1 MRAVPSA
8 LAAFILSGDPC
19 FRADLFTI
27 QLSGGGTVYL
37 TSADQNVV
45 YGGNTYLA
53 NLMAIDRTGWSLKN
67 TTDVPA
73 MTMQFYSTGEDY
85 TEGENFMQLVHNGI
99 LDGAYITV
107 SQAFMPTFGDTSLG
121 VVLVFTGFSAPAQIT
136 SRGVMLTVKGDNV
149 LMQQYFPRNV
159 YQLGCIHNLGDSQC
173 QVNLADFTTDNS
185 VGGGGTVNQIFI
197 PWGTVPGTP
206 ALYQLGI
213 IKFTS
218 GAALD
223 QARGIQTANSSGLTL
238 YYPLYD
244 VPAPGDTFTVQYGCD
259 KTTATCQNVF
269 SNLQNRRGFEFI
281 PPAETAY

>member
-1 MRAVPSA
+1 MRPVPSA

-27 QLSGGGTVYL
+27 QLAGGGTVYL
-37 TSADQNVV
+37 TSAGANIS
-45 YGGNTYLA
+45 YGGNLYLA
-53 NLMAIDRTGWSLKN
+53 NMMTIDRTGWELKN
-67 TTDVPA
+67 TTDVPS

-85 TEGENFMQLVHNGI
+85 TDGENFMQLVHNGL

-121 VVLVFTGFSAPAQIT
+121 VVLVFTGYVAPAQIT
-136 SRGVMLTVKGDNV
+136 SRGVLLTVKGDNV

-173 QVNLADFTTDNS
+173 QVNLASFTFENS
-185 VGGGGTVNQIFI
+185 VASGGGVNQIFI
-197 PWGTVPGTP
+197 PWGTVPSNP
-206 ALYQLGI
+206 SLYQLGI
-213 IKFTS
+213 IRFTS

-223 QARGIQTANSSGLTL
+223 QARSIQSATSAGIVVYSA
-238 YYPLYD
+238 LYD

-259 KTTATCQNVF
+259 KRSVTCQDIF
-269 SNLQNRRGFEFI
+269 DNLQNRRGFDCI